1 MKRSLLKRSLLALA
15 LILPAVTWADFQVGL
30 DAYNQGDFAEA
41 YKQWLP
47 LAEQGVASA
56 QFNLGLMYANG
67 EGVPKDDQEAVRWLR
82 LAAEQ
87 GLADAQYSLGLMYAN
102 GEGVPQDSGEAVRW
116 YRQAAEQGVAS
127 AQYNLGVMYD
137 DGRSVSLD
145 YVQAHMWLSLAA
157 SRLTGED
164 RARAV
169 EYRDRVTGKMT
180 LEQIDEAQRLARE
193 FKPKSSGSQ

>member
-1 MKRSLLKRSLLALA
+1 VMVSIFAVRVSTIVLLTMFLV
-15 LILPAVTWADFQVGL
+15 PVFP
-30 DAYNQGDFAEA
+30 QGDPTDNKELQELIE
-41 YKQWLP
+41 K
-47 LAEQGVASA
+47 AEQG
-56 QFNLGLMYANG
+56 
-67 EGVPKDDQEAVRWLR
+67 D
-82 LAAEQ
+82 
-87 GLADAQYSLGLMYAN
+87 AD
-102 GEGVPQDSGEAVRW
+102 
-116 YRQAAEQGVAS
+116 

-137 DGRSVSLD
+137 DGRGVSLD